1 MFTAKPLSGIF
12 LALGLSLS
20 NLATQAAEAQPIP
33 QPRITGRQ
41 FQIIAQRR
49 RRKRFVPPKLRL
61 DRGIPTAGRSHNAS
75 RGCQAQQGGPGLT
88 LLVPEYVATETSSR
102 GEEIESRYGMALSG
116 TAQPVFWAYVAVDEA
131 ATEVSLEFVLR
142 DGSGRKLY
150 SEMLAVP
157 EESGMVRIAP
167 EGMPDLEAGV
177 DYHWFLKQKSR
188 CSGAIGLVRE
198 NGEAWVRYEPS
209 SISEGDGETGYW
221 HDALEAA
228 ADDARAFA
236 GLVEAIGLGELL

>member
-1 MFTAKPLSGIF
+1 MFTAKPLSVIF

-20 NLATQAAEAQPIP
+20 NLATQVAEARPVP
-33 QPRITGRQ
+33 QPSITARQ
-41 FQIIAQRR
+41 SQTIAQRR
-49 RRKRFVPPKLRL
+49 RHKRFVPPKLKL

-88 LLVPEYVATETSSR
+88 LLVPEYGSTSTNSR
-102 GEEIESRYGMALSG
+102 GEEIESRYGMALSA

-131 ATEVSLEFVLR
+131 AAEVSLEFVLR
-142 DGSGRKLY
+142 DAGGRKLY
-150 SEMLAVP
+150 SEMLAMP
-157 EESGMVRIAP
+157 ERSGMVRIAP

-188 CSGAIGLVRE
+188 CSGVIGLMRE

-209 SISEGDGETGYW
+209 SISEGDGETGSW

-228 ADDARAFA
+228 AGDSAEF
-236 GLVEAIGLGELL
+236 GELLEAIGLGELL